1 MARYGPRHQG
11 KGINKYL
18 NNRKLNELTE
28 DELEKLRN
36 SIELKGE

>member
-1 MARYGPRHQG
+1 MDLATNG
-11 KGINKYL
+11 
-18 NNRKLNELTE
+18 NRKLNELTE